1 MPFNADEA
9 IVALMARHILQG
21 ARPVFFYGQA
31 YMGSLDA
38 WLVAGFFRLIG
49 EQVAAIRLVQTLLY
63 LGFLLA
69 TAWVGRLAFGSWWS
83 GALAAL
89 LLAIP
94 TVNITLY
101 TTASLGGYGEALL
114 IGSLLLAVSLLLVS
128 RLAEGRRS
136 LGLWL
141 AFGFLSGL
149 GLWAFGLTAVFSL
162 PAGVYLLWGL
172 AKMPAERGKK
182 LRIAVAGILLAA
194 LGFLLGASPWLG
206 YAAQNGLGKL
216 TGELSGGAIAGVEG
230 LPWILQIYQHT
241 LNLLLLGTTVA
252 FGVRPPWSAGWLVL
266 PLVPFLLVLWLAV
279 SVYAVWSVNQPSPTR
294 PARLLLLGV
303 MGTLFLAFIFTPF
316 GADPSGRYFVALAA
330 PLALFGADLV
340 LHLRVRYGR
349 VAYGL
354 VVAGA
359 GLQPVRHCSSRPAH
373 PSRADHPVLQPEP
386 NRPQLR
392 RGVDRLPAPAGR
404 DPRLQQLLGSLS
416 PGIPLLR
423 RAALRA
429 SPALP
434 HRPALYDARRPLS
447 PLRRAGRGCRPGG
460 VHYHEYTCPG

>member
-1 MPFNADEA
+1 MMGTNLKNHLSSPKTWPLSPAFWLLLLALLLAAALKTALLLAGRVPFNGDEA

-38 WLVAGFFRLIG
+38 WLVAGFFHLVG

-141 AFGFLSGL
+141 VFGFLSGL

-172 AKMPAERGKK
+172 AKMPVERGKK
-182 LRIAVAGILLAA
+182 LRIAVTGILLAA

-216 TGELSGGAIAGVEG
+216 ISELSGGAIAGVEG
-230 LPWILQIYQHT
+230 LPWI
-241 LNLLLLGTTVA
+241 
-252 FGVRPPWSAGWLVL
+252 P
-266 PLVPFLLVLWLAV
+266 
-279 SVYAVWSVNQPSPTR
+279 
-294 PARLLLLGV
+294 
-303 MGTLFLAFIFTPF
+303 
-316 GADPSGRYFVALAA
+316 
-330 PLALFGADLV
+330 
-340 LHLRVRYGR
+340 
-349 VAYGL
+349 
-354 VVAGA
+354 A
-359 GLQPVRHCSSRPAH
+359 GLPAH
-373 PSRADHPVLQPEP
+373 AE
-386 NRPQLR
+386 
-392 RGVDRLPAPAGR
+392 PAPAGDDR
-404 DPRLQQLLGSLS
+404 RFRRPPAVVSRLAGFTAR
-416 PGIPLLR
+416 PLL
-423 RAALRA
+423 
-429 SPALP
+429 
-434 HRPALYDARRPLS
+434 ARTLAGGQRLCLS
-447 PLRRAGRGCRPGG
+447 GR
-460 VHYHEYTCPG
+460 